1 MCDQEAETLL
11 LLEDFADLEALEAD
25 YGDGGIGGGLLDDGE
40 EGVVEEDVA
49 FGVGGG
55 ALVTSCGLLLS
66 RCQHQPAP
74 AGLGIILPEVI
85 MKPLI
90 IVPVQCIMPL
100 NPLRKLLQI

>member
-1 MCDQEAETLL
+1 M
-11 LLEDFADLEALEAD
+11 LLEDFADLETLEAD
-25 YGDGGIGGGLLDDGE
+25 YGDGGVGGVGGGLLDDGE

-85 MKPLI
+85 MEPLI

-100 NPLRKLLQI
+100 NPLRKLSQI